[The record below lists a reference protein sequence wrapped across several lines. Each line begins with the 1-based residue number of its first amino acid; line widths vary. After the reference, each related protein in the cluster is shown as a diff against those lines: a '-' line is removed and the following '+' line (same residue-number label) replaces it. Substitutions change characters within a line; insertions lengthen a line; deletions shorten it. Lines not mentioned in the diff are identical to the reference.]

1 MKYYVVTL
9 DSELDN
15 RGEWVRVARNPEIV
29 DCEYA
34 AIDPLEALDGLDQ
47 LRASILSS
55 MPAGIYS
62 EDSSSWGVR

>member
-9 DSELDN
+9 DSEPDDK
-15 RGEWVRVARNPEIV
+15 GEWVRVARNPEIV

-34 AIDPLEALDGLDQ
+34 ALDPLEALDGLDR
-47 LRASILSS
+47 LRESILSS

-62 EDSSSWGVR
+62 QDASSWGGR